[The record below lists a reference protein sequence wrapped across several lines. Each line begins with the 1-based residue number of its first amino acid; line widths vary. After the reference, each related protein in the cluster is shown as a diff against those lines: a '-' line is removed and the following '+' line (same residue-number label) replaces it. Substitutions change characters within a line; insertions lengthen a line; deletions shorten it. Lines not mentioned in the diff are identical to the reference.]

1 MHITPLSVNDFDN
14 FQKNHPLANYYQ
26 TINYAMLMAENNYDY
41 ELIGYVDSENNIHA
55 ASLILIK
62 PIGIKCFYG
71 YAPRGFLIDYSDT
84 NLLNNFS
91 KDLSKYYYEKNVIF
105 IKINPNILIGTINKK
120 DYTPLYDSNFEI
132 RNKLINLGYKKLR
145 DNLYFEA
152 SLPRFDAIINTQE
165 LDFEKFSKNTKNKI
179 KKAIRKGLYLKKA
192 SKEDLNYFK
201 DFDST
206 FNTYFYQDFY
216 TVFAKDNAVDLFLVT
231 IDYSTFLNNS
241 EKAYNKELERN
252 NYLNEKLAHFYS
264 EKLINSKM
272 NSDRVLL
279 SYKNDILEATKGLA
293 DKKEVYL
300 AGALVIKN
308 NDTATIVYSSFNK
321 NYKRFA
327 ANYFLYYSIINN
339 YKNEFKYLN
348 LNGIVGDF
356 NHENPY
362 TGLNRFKLGFNPN
375 ICEYIGEYDLII
387 EPKSYDILLNNGIL
401 AKEFN
406 KNNK

>member
-1 MHITPLSVNDFDN
+1 
-14 FQKNHPLANYYQ
+14 
-26 TINYAMLMAENNYDY
+26 
-41 ELIGYVDSENNIHA
+41 
-55 ASLILIK
+55 
-62 PIGIKCFYG
+62 
-71 YAPRGFLIDYSDT
+71 
-84 NLLNNFS
+84 
-91 KDLSKYYYEKNVIF
+91 
-105 IKINPNILIGTINKK
+105 
-120 DYTPLYDSNFEI
+120 
-132 RNKLINLGYKKLR
+132 
-145 DNLYFEA
+145 
-152 SLPRFDAIINTQE
+152 
-165 LDFEKFSKNTKNKI
+165 
-179 KKAIRKGLYLKKA
+179 
-192 SKEDLNYFK
+192 
-201 DFDST
+201 
-206 FNTYFYQDFY
+206 
-216 TVFAKDNAVDLFLVT
+216 
-231 IDYSTFLNNS
+231 
-241 EKAYNKELERN
+241 
-252 NYLNEKLAHFYS
+252 
-264 EKLINSKM
+264 M

-293 DKKEVYL
+293 DNKEVYL

-321 NYKRFA
+321 SYKRFA